1 MTLANAL
8 DVDDVDDPLRWHDT
22 WFTTGSWTTEAASAS
37 AFDRLIESM
46 GLFRT
51 YREAVGTLVQPR
63 PGQVDRALRIDR
75 ILVPTPRLVDKGWR
89 HGAIGVEIKRSGT
102 NIGPPLAQA
111 MDYIRGTWNVGGIWI
126 QLNGVFLWPMHTQGG
141 PLGSVMAQQRI
152 GSVSHER
159 SDLIK
164 FAFGHEV
171 VVALNSYSGVRVPTR
186 PRAGSKVG
194 SR

>member
-1 MTLANAL
+1 VALADAPEADEL
-8 DVDDVDDPLRWHDT
+8 PRREYDT
-22 WFTTGSWTTEAASAS
+22 WFTTGSWATEAESAS
-37 AFDRLIESM
+37 AFDRLMEELA
-46 GLFRT
+46 LFRI
-51 YREAVGTLVQPR
+51 YREVAGTLCQPR
-63 PGQVDRALRIDR
+63 PGQVDRSLRIDR
-75 ILVPTPRLVDKGWR
+75 VLAPTPRLVEKGWR

-111 MDYIRGTWNVGGIWI
+111 MDYIRGTWSLGGIWV

-171 VVALNSYSGVRVPTR
+171 VIALNSYSGVRIPTR
-186 PRAGSKVG
+186 ASAGAKVG